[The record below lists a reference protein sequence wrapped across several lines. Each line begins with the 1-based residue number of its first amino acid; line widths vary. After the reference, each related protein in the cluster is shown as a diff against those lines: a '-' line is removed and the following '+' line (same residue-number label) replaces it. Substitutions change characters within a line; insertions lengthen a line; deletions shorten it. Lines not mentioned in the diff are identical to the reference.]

1 MILKDV
7 LKSGFEFL
15 GQRSSALLDCELILA
30 NVLGV
35 DKEYLI
41 SHSGNSEFSED
52 LINLFWAYLKRV
64 KAGEPV
70 AYILKEKEFYSL
82 NFYVDNRV
90 LIPRPETELLV
101 EKVLDFLESNAE
113 EGRIFKIL
121 DVGTGS
127 GNIAVALATNF
138 QNSEVT
144 ALDLSEE
151 ALEVAR
157 INIDQHGV
165 EDRTQIFQSD
175 LLEVIEEGEKYDV
188 IVANLPYIGTVS
200 NNDVEEN
207 VRKYEPA
214 GALFAGNDG
223 LELYKKMFQQVV
235 DKRVGHEMIIGEIGS
250 MQRKDL
256 ELLLDKYFEQNWV
269 IEKDLE
275 GNDRMFVVDGDCCS
289 RECVLF

>member
-1 MILKDV
+1 MTIKEI
-7 LKSGFEFL
+7 LKSGYEFL
-15 GQRSSALLDCELILA
+15 GKGETALLDCELILA

-41 SHSGNSEFSED
+41 SHGGNSEFGED

-70 AYILKEKEFYSL
+70 AYILKEKEFYGL

-101 EKVLDFLESNAE
+101 ERVLDYLENNAE

-127 GNIAVALATNF
+127 GNIAVALAANF
-138 QNSEVT
+138 HNLEVT
-144 ALDLSEE
+144 ALDLSGD

-175 LLEVIEEGEKYDV
+175 LLEVVEEGEKYDV

-214 GALFAGNDG
+214 RALFAGNDG
-223 LELYKKMFQQVV
+223 LELYKKMFQQVLDRRIDYGLIV
-235 DKRVGHEMIIGEIGS
+235 GEIGS

-256 ELLLDKYFEQNWV
+256 EQLLSKYFEQNWR
-269 IEKDLE
+269 IEKDLA
-275 GNDRMFVVDGDCCS
+275 GNDRMFIVKGNFAGNDI
-289 RECVLF
+289 F